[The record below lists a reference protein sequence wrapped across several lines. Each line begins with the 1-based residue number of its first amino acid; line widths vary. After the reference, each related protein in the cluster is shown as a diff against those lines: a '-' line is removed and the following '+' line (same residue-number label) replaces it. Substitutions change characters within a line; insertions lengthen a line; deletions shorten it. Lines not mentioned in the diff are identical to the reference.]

1 MKKFGLFVL
10 GIIAV
15 FVFLAHIGSLIALMV
30 SLAILYFAF
39 RKFTRANSAGSK
51 IFWALIGMIALFF
64 SIGNVPAIIGIVA
77 LAAIYFVYKSWK
89 KNKINEPEPDDPFD
103 NFEKQWKEMM

>member
-1 MKKFGLFVL
+1 MKKFGLIVL
-10 GIIAV
+10 GVIAV
-15 FVFLAHIGSLIALMV
+15 IVFMAHIGSLIALLI

-39 RKFTRANSAGSK
+39 RKFIRARSAGSK
-51 IFWALIGMIALFF
+51 IFWALIGIIALFF
-64 SIGNVPAIIGIVA
+64 SIGNIPAIIAAVA

-89 KNKINEPEPDDPFD
+89 KNKTSKPEPDDPFD